1 MKAFTRTLFIAIALC
16 IMILSTMAYAQSD
29 AQTNNHATEMQ
40 RIKEVILAY
49 GKAINAAS
57 VDGVLSLYAKDAVFM
72 PAKEPTAT
80 GQAQIRAAY
89 EHEFKT
95 IDLDVNIVFDEV
107 VQNGNL
113 AFVRTRSEG
122 QLKVLATGKMVST
135 ESYRAFFVLKKI
147 NNEWKI
153 ARFLFNFTR

>member
-1 MKAFTRTLFIAIALC
+1 
-16 IMILSTMAYAQSD
+16 
-29 AQTNNHATEMQ
+29 
-40 RIKEVILAY
+40 
-49 GKAINAAS
+49 
-57 VDGVLSLYAKDAVFM
+57 M
-72 PAKEPTAT
+72 PAREPTAAGLT
-80 GQAQIRAAY
+80 QIRAAY

-107 VQNGNL
+107 VQDGNL
-113 AFVRTRSEG
+113 AFARTRSEG
-122 QLKVLATGKMVST
+122 QLKILATGKTVST

>member
-1 MKAFTRTLFIAIALC
+1 MKSFTKTLFLATAIAV
-16 IMILSTMAYAQSD
+16 STTAHAQASV
-29 AQTNNHATEMQ
+29 QTNTHATEMQ
-40 RIKEVILAY
+40 HIKEVILAY
-49 GKAINAAS
+49 GKAMNAS
-57 VDGVLSLYAKDAVFM
+57 NVDDVLSLYAKDAVFM

-80 GQAQIRAAY
+80 GQAQIKAAY

-113 AFVRTRSEG
+113 AFARTRSEG
-122 QLKVLATGKMVST
+122 QLKILATGKVVST

-147 NNEWKI
+147 DNEWKI
-153 ARFLFNFTR
+153 ARFLFNFTQ